1 MVKPGQ
7 TPSQLQA
14 GETAI
19 LGGADLHLFLERT
32 VTTKT
37 HRGTETPKAPGVTG
51 GEAKRAPGPDEE
63 GEGSVG
69 VSSPRGREEL
79 INLEN

>member
-1 MVKPGQ
+1 M
-7 TPSQLQA
+7 T
-14 GETAI
+14 I
-19 LGGADLHLFLERT
+19 
-32 VTTKT
+32 KT
-37 HRGTETPKAPGVTG
+37 HRGTETPKAPGITG
-51 GEAKRAPGPDEE
+51 GETKRTLGPDEE